1 MEFGD
6 NRGYKCLHLCVCV
19 CVCVYA
25 HMYSSTVSYTKMGFP
40 VSSVVKNPSA
50 NAGATGK
57 VGSIPGSGR
66 SSGGGNGHLFQYS
79 CLENPMER
87 GLGGYNLWGWTVYGV
102 AKSWTWLSMQLH

>member
-1 MEFGD
+1 VEFGD
-6 NRGYKCLHLCVCV
+6 NRGYKCLYL

-50 NAGATGK
+50 NAGATEK

-66 SSGGGNGHLFQYS
+66 SSGGGNGNLLQYS
-79 CLENPMER
+79 RLKNPMER
-87 GLGGYNLWGWTVYGV
+87 EVWGATIYGV
-102 AKSWTWLSMQLH
+102 GQSMGLQRVGHD